1 MTFPVS
7 RPIPQTQRDFR
18 FEHRTAGHRKKTIWE
33 DLMVLSAYDVF
44 HSLTFYGEVSGL
56 GTKCI
61 VVRGLWNVVL
71 HTMCDRAVLP
81 KELDKKD
88 AKLRFQSIITAC
100 LSFSAECGGTPA
112 GGESV
117 VHKLMDAMSLFCG
130 VPG

>member
-18 FEHRTAGHRKKTIWE
+18 FEHRTAGHRRGTVWE
-33 DLMVLSAYDVF
+33 DLRVLSAYDAF

-71 HTMCDRAVLP
+71 HRMCDRAVLP
-81 KELDKKD
+81 KELDEK
-88 AKLRFQSIITAC
+88 I
-100 LSFSAECGGTPA
+100 SFSSNHYGM
-112 GGESV
+112 SV
-117 VHKLMDAMSLFCG
+117 IFRRVRRY
-130 VPG
+130 PGRWRVRGP